1 VALNRNTRGAQKG
14 EYSVVETL
22 EAKRNQDIDRRIR
35 IGCVTNMTIFSR
47 EFIDLARRCDMD
59 VTMSVDGPRQ
69 IHDKNRFFSNGRGSY
84 DRVVQTWHRYQDEG
98 LRIAA
103 IACTYTP
110 DHMAAGLSLANLYHF
125 LQERFENRYVRL
137 TVVNGWFKEGDPE
150 EERFADYIRD
160 STFNLFYEAGISKTD
175 AYDPLVRDILCAL
188 FSPHF
193 SMGWCG
199 LGRTTLTISA
209 YGSVLPC
216 YTLIDCGAQW
226 EMNSRLPKPGM
237 PVTLSAKAA
246 HLLDLADPEKAP
258 ECIRCAIR
266 DSCRGCPG
274 GIFRAFHRF
283 TGASPEACAYKI
295 GAVDGLLQGR
305 LDASRSETLDPEKPV
320 FHSVVGSAR

>member
-1 VALNRNTRGAQKG
+1 MNVRAIR
-14 EYSVVETL
+14 SVVETL

-188 FSPHF
+188 FPHTF
-193 SMGWCG
+193 RWDG
-199 LGRTTLTISA
+199 
-209 YGSVLPC
+209 V
-216 YTLIDCGAQW
+216 DW
-226 EMNSRLPKPGM
+226 EGQL
-237 PVTLSAKAA
+237 
-246 HLLDLADPEKAP
+246 
-258 ECIRCAIR
+258 
-266 DSCRGCPG
+266 
-274 GIFRAFHRF
+274 
-283 TGASPEACAYKI
+283 
-295 GAVDGLLQGR
+295 
-305 LDASRSETLDPEKPV
+305 SRSPPTGRF
-320 FHSVVGSAR
+320 FHAIH